1 MDKKY
6 KEYHKML
13 EEFEKNT
20 KKQTSNEEK
29 KRKEEIQV
37 IYEELYQYM
46 KNRWNLPEW
55 LEEEEKQIEL
65 AEEFEKEKKVSGP
78 EKDPKK

>member
-6 KEYHKML
+6 KEHHKML
-13 EEFEKNT
+13 EKFEKNT

-29 KRKEEIQV
+29 KRKDEIKV
-37 IYEELYQYM
+37 LYEELYRYM
-46 KNRWNLPEW
+46 KNIWNLPEW

-65 AEEFEKEKKVSGP
+65 TEEFEKEKEISGP